1 MKCCWHIAIRG
12 GFGGWKTNAA
22 PSPAQNQARSGWVGC
37 KYVKQNNLNVYMPL
51 NLHGAPYIRVL
62 QLEQIQH
69 CTYSYNGLKRTEKPW
84 CAP

>member
-1 MKCCWHIAIRG
+1 
-12 GFGGWKTNAA
+12 
-22 PSPAQNQARSGWVGC
+22 
-37 KYVKQNNLNVYMPL
+37 MPL

-84 CAP
+84 SAPQFGARHTVPLQPVSSSLSP